1 VLYCSAIGTCH
12 EAREFAPAREWT
24 LALGEWL
31 DSLSQLGG
39 AYFGDCRIYRS
50 SLMRLCGS
58 WREALE
64 WSART

>member
-1 VLYCSAIGTCH
+1 MLYCSAIGTCH